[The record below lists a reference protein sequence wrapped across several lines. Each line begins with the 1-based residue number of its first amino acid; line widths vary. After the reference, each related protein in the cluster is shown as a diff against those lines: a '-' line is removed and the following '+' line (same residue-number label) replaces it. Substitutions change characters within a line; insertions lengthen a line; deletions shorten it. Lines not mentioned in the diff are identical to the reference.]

1 MQFNNVERIASG
13 MVEAAMTGTGLFDDL
28 AILQALTLED
38 VAARLETL
46 KAENAVL
53 SVVSGTGAK

>member
-1 MQFNNVERIASG
+1 MSDKGMTER
-13 MVEAAMTGTGLFDDL
+13 
-28 AILQALTLED
+28 QALGRMGED
-38 VAARLETL
+38 AAARLETL